1 MSSYLALKIGY
12 ITKHIYNK
20 GGLIDPPLSFL
31 YIAISRNDFAF
42 SGKPLIFSLQDEVYF
57 IGGGAAGGL

>member
-1 MSSYLALKIGY
+1 MEVISNPPPPLTFGY
-12 ITKHIYNK
+12 IAV
-20 GGLIDPPLSFL
+20 F
-31 YIAISRNDFAF
+31 RNDFAL